1 MSGPAGGRELT
12 PARRLAGACIVG
24 LSCLTPSARAA
35 EALAPPI
42 TRWDSPSECPSAE
55 TVLLRLSSVMGR
67 AASELGQH
75 GQVEG
80 EIHRAGAAWV
90 LSLTISARAAPG
102 EPRAPSSREL
112 RASDCDELADAAAV
126 AIAIALGGEHTVGAA
141 PAPAALASGHAAPA
155 MSSTASRGIA
165 VNGARGAVVPSDAM
179 PDETTDKAPD
189 EARETARMSLAL
201 SAEGVLDSASLG
213 GAAFGPSLQ
222 ARARFGALGIGVY
235 ALWLLPREKSV
246 AAGQHVDFSLLAAGL
261 RGCYRVRDQRLG
273 LDVCAGF
280 ELGALSATSHEL
292 LGGTARQD
300 MWLGPTWGAELGWGL
315 MKGLRLQGRLEA
327 LLPLRQEEYVVN
339 VDELVHRVPGASVR
353 LSLGL
358 SGAFSVF

>member
-1 MSGPAGGRELT
+1 MLGATGGRELT
-12 PARRLAGACIVG
+12 PASRLAGACIVG

-67 AASELGQH
+67 AANELGQR
-75 GQVEG
+75 GDVEG
-80 EIHRAGAAWV
+80 KIHRAGAEWL
-90 LSLTISARAAPG
+90 LSLTISARAARG
-102 EPRAPSSREL
+102 EPSAPSSREL

-126 AIAIALGGEHTVGAA
+126 AIAIALGGEETVGGAA
-141 PAPAALASGHAAPA
+141 PASAALASGQAAPA
-155 MSSTASRGIA
+155 VSSTAAGETD
-165 VNGARGAVVPSDAM
+165 VHGARGAAVPRDAM
-179 PDETTDKAPD
+179 PDETPD
-189 EARETARMSLAL
+189 EARETARISLAL

-235 ALWLLPREKSV
+235 ALWLPPREKSV

-280 ELGALSATSHEL
+280 ELGALSATSQGL

-315 MKGLRLQGRLEA
+315 MDGLRLQGRLEA

-353 LSLGL
+353 VSLGL